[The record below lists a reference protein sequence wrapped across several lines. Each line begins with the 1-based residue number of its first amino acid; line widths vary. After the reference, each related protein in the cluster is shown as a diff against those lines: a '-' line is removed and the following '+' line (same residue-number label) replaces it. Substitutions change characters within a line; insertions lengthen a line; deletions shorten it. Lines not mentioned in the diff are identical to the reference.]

1 METTRQKK
9 ISRLLQRELSEIF
22 LREAK
27 ALTLGTM
34 VSVSKVRVSPDLG
47 LARAY
52 VSVFPSGKRDE
63 VFKEIESNTSGMRR
77 HLGMRVGKQLRIVP
91 NLQFFVDDS
100 LDYIDNIERLLND

>member
-1 METTRQKK
+1 MESTRQKK

-22 LREAK
+22 MKEAK

-52 VSVFPSGKRDE
+52 VSIFPSNKKDE
-63 VFKEIESNTSGMRR
+63 VFAEIDKQTSGVRR

-100 LDYIDNIERLLND
+100 LDYIDNIDRLLND